1 MAAQPKQ
8 LFRQEAI
15 DAQREKLLGE
25 VSLARPVPL
34 WVFTALAAAFAF
46 ALVAFSVWGE
56 YARRERVDGFLALD
70 VGAARILASEAG
82 TVAELLAK
90 EGDEVEAGQPLI
102 RLSFERGTASG
113 VTSSELVQRE
123 ISERRLVLER
133 EQQQVKLL
141 GQQQADALRRKISD
155 LERELAQ
162 FDVEIRAQQSRLAS
176 ARNEFQR
183 SEELY
188 KEKFYSESKLIE
200 FRNNVLDQQVKVEAL
215 KRQRA
220 GVERELSAARAEEPS
235 IALKMQTALD
245 QIRRQVS
252 ELQQGSVQEEAKR
265 ENVIRAPVAGVL
277 TNIAAAKGETV
288 AESAPLAVVVPKGSG
303 LHAQLLVPTRAIGFV
318 AAGTGGGAAL
328 RRVPVPALR
337 PVPRHGRACQ
347 PHRVVSGRE
356 GRPACREGAGLSRRR
371 QARRPVRRCRRP
383 EIAAALRDD
392 GQRRHPAGEAQ
403 GLGVGVR
410 TRAVAQGKVAMKLAL
425 HRSLTAHGTRSLV
438 RVGAVHSP
446 ELMYVA
452 RSLALVGAAHSPELM
467 HLARSLALA
476 RGAAAGGCRAR

>member
-1 MAAQPKQ
+1 MAAPPKQ

-34 WVFTALAAAFAF
+34 WIFTALAGAFAVT
-46 ALVAFSVWGE
+46 LVVFSIWGE

-70 VGAARILASEAG
+70 TGAARILAPEAG

-113 VTSSELVQRE
+113 VTSGELVQRE
-123 ISERRLVLER
+123 ISERQLVLER

-141 GQQQADALRRKISD
+141 GQQQADALRRKIAD

-162 FDVEIRAQQSRLAS
+162 FDVEIKAQQSRLAS
-176 ARNEFQR
+176 SRNEFQR
-183 SEELY
+183 AEELY

-200 FRNNVLDQQVKVEAL
+200 FRNNVLDQQVKVETL

-235 IALKMQTALD
+235 IALKTQTALE
-245 QIRRQVS
+245 QIRRQAS

-277 TNIAAAKGETV
+277 TNIAAARGETV

-318 AAGTGGGAAL
+318 APGQEVVLRYDAFPFQRFGQYRGTVERVSRTVWSPGEKVGQLVVKEPVYRVDVRLDAQHVAVGDQKLPL
-328 RRVPVPALR
+328 RSGMMVNADILQEKRKVWEWVFEPV
-337 PVPRHGRACQ
+337 
-347 PHRVVSGRE
+347 
-356 GRPACREGAGLSRRR
+356 LSL
-371 QARRPVRRCRRP
+371 Q
-383 EIAAALRDD
+383 
-392 GQRRHPAGEAQ
+392 QRMQ
-403 GLGVGVR
+403 
-410 TRAVAQGKVAMKLAL
+410 
-425 HRSLTAHGTRSLV
+425 
-438 RVGAVHSP
+438 
-446 ELMYVA
+446 
-452 RSLALVGAAHSPELM
+452 
-467 HLARSLALA
+467 
-476 RGAAAGGCRAR
+476 

>member
-1 MAAQPKQ
+1 MADQPKQ

-34 WVFTALAAAFAF
+34 WVFTALALAFAVG
-46 ALVAFSVWGE
+46 LVAFSIWGE
-56 YARRERVDGFLALD
+56 YSRRERVDGFLALD
-70 VGAARILASEAG
+70 VGAARILAPEAG

-113 VTSSELVQRE
+113 VTSGELVQRE

-133 EQQQVKLL
+133 EQEQVKLL

-162 FDVEIRAQQSRLAS
+162 FDVEIKAQQSRLAS
-176 ARNEFQR
+176 SRNEFQR
-183 SEELY
+183 AEELY

-215 KRQRA
+215 RRQRA

-235 IALKMQTALD
+235 IALKTQTALE
-245 QIRRQVS
+245 QIRRQAS

-277 TNIAAAKGETV
+277 TNIAAARGETV

-318 AAGTGGGAAL
+318 APGQEVVLRYDAFPFQRFGQYRGTVERVSRTVWSPGEKVGQLVVREPVYRVDVKLDSQVVIAGDQKLPLRSGMMVNADIL
-328 RRVPVPALR
+328 QEKRRVWEWVFEPV
-337 PVPRHGRACQ
+337 
-347 PHRVVSGRE
+347 
-356 GRPACREGAGLSRRR
+356 LS
-371 QARRPVRRCRRP
+371 
-383 EIAAALRDD
+383 LK
-392 GQRRHPAGEAQ
+392 QRLQ
-403 GLGVGVR
+403 
-410 TRAVAQGKVAMKLAL
+410 
-425 HRSLTAHGTRSLV
+425 
-438 RVGAVHSP
+438 
-446 ELMYVA
+446 
-452 RSLALVGAAHSPELM
+452 
-467 HLARSLALA
+467 
-476 RGAAAGGCRAR
+476 

>member
-1 MAAQPKQ
+1 MATQPRQ

-34 WVFTALAAAFAF
+34 SVFTALAVAF
-46 ALVAFSVWGE
+46 ALALVGFSIWGE

-70 VGAARILASEAG
+70 VGAARILAPEAG
-82 TVAELLAK
+82 TVAELLAR

-113 VTSSELVQRE
+113 VTSGELVQRE

-141 GQQQADALRRKISD
+141 GQQQADALRRKIAD

-162 FDVEIRAQQSRLAS
+162 FDVEIKAQQSRLAS
-176 ARNEFQR
+176 SRNEFQR
-183 SEELY
+183 AEELF

-215 KRQRA
+215 RRQRA
-220 GVERELSAARAEEPS
+220 GVERELSAARAEEPA
-235 IALKMQTALD
+235 IQLKTQTALE
-245 QIRRQVS
+245 QIRRQAS

-277 TNIAAAKGETV
+277 TNIAAARGETV

-318 AAGTGGGAAL
+318 QPGQEVVLRYDAFPFQRFGQYHGTVERVSRTVWSPGEKVGALTVREPVYRVDVKLDAQYVTAGEQKLPLRSGMMVNADIL
-328 RRVPVPALR
+328 QEKRRVWEWVFEPV
-337 PVPRHGRACQ
+337 
-347 PHRVVSGRE
+347 
-356 GRPACREGAGLSRRR
+356 LSLKERL
-371 QARRPVRRCRRP
+371 Q
-383 EIAAALRDD
+383 
-392 GQRRHPAGEAQ
+392 
-403 GLGVGVR
+403 
-410 TRAVAQGKVAMKLAL
+410 
-425 HRSLTAHGTRSLV
+425 
-438 RVGAVHSP
+438 
-446 ELMYVA
+446 
-452 RSLALVGAAHSPELM
+452 
-467 HLARSLALA
+467 
-476 RGAAAGGCRAR
+476 

>member
-1 MAAQPKQ
+1 MAAPPKQ

-34 WVFTALAAAFAF
+34 WIFTALAVGFAVT
-46 ALVAFSVWGE
+46 LVAFSIWGE

-70 VGAARILASEAG
+70 TGAARILAPEAG
-82 TVAELLAK
+82 TVADLLAK

-113 VTSSELVQRE
+113 VTSGELVQRE
-123 ISERRLVLER
+123 ISERQLVLER
-133 EQQQVKLL
+133 EQQQIKLL
-141 GQQQADALRRKISD
+141 GQQQADALRRKIAD

-162 FDVEIRAQQSRLAS
+162 FEVEIKAQQSRLAS
-176 ARNEFQR
+176 SRNEFQR
-183 SEELY
+183 AEELY

-200 FRNNVLDQQVKVEAL
+200 FRNNVLDQQVKVETL

-235 IALKMQTALD
+235 IALKTQTALE
-245 QIRRQVS
+245 QIRRQAS

-277 TNIAAAKGETV
+277 TNIAAARGETV

-318 AAGTGGGAAL
+318 APGQQVVLRYDAFPFQRFGQYRGTVE
-328 RRVPVPALR
+328 RVSRTVWSPGEKVGQLVVKEPVY
-337 PVPRHGRACQ
+337 
-347 PHRVVSGRE
+347 RVD
-356 GRPACREGAGLSRRR
+356 
-371 QARRPVRRCRRP
+371 VRLDAQHVAVGDQKL
-383 EIAAALRDD
+383 AAALRDD

-410 TRAVAQGKVAMKLAL
+410 AGAVAAAEDAMKLML
-425 HRSLTAHGTRSLV
+425 HRILLV
-438 RVGAVHSP
+438 H
-446 ELMYVA
+446 VA
-452 RSLALVGAAHSPELM
+452 RSLT
-467 HLARSLALA
+467 LARV
-476 RGAAAGGCRAR
+476 AAAGGCLAR

>member
-1 MAAQPKQ
+1 MRLARPPTMADQHKQ

-34 WVFTALAAAFAF
+34 WVFTALALAFAVG
-46 ALVAFSVWGE
+46 LVAFSIWGE
-56 YARRERVDGFLALD
+56 YSRRERVDGFLALD
-70 VGAARILASEAG
+70 VGAARILAPEAG
-82 TVAELLAK
+82 TIAELLAK
-90 EGDEVEAGQPLI
+90 EGDEVDAGQPLI

-113 VTSSELVQRE
+113 VTSGELVQRE

-162 FDVEIRAQQSRLAS
+162 FDVEIKAQQSRLAS
-176 ARNEFQR
+176 SRNEFQR
-183 SEELY
+183 AEELY

-215 KRQRA
+215 RRQRA

-235 IALKMQTALD
+235 IALKTQTALE
-245 QIRRQVS
+245 QIRRQAS

-277 TNIAAAKGETV
+277 TNIAAARGETV

-318 AAGTGGGAAL
+318 APGQEVVLRYDAFPFQRFGQYRGTVE
-328 RRVPVPALR
+328 RVSRTVWSSGEKVGQLVVREPVY
-337 PVPRHGRACQ
+337 
-347 PHRVVSGRE
+347 RVDVKLDS
-356 GRPACREGAGLSRRR
+356 
-371 QARRPVRRCRRP
+371 QVVV
-383 EIAAALRDD
+383 
-392 GQRRHPAGEAQ
+392 AGEQKLPLRSGMMVNADILQ
-403 GLGVGVR
+403 EKR
-410 TRAVAQGKVAMKLAL
+410 KVWEWVFEPVL
-425 HRSLTAHGTRSLV
+425 SLKQRLQ
-438 RVGAVHSP
+438 
-446 ELMYVA
+446 
-452 RSLALVGAAHSPELM
+452 
-467 HLARSLALA
+467 
-476 RGAAAGGCRAR
+476 